1 MIGLTVKEELY
12 LMDKEQQ
19 SVSEN
24 EITANL
30 AYINV
35 FENFLQQLERNF
47 QHVTMPNYI
56 YHDPEKGADSM
67 KKLKS
72 LLASSN
78 VPEIRRVLKKILT
91 AYSDE
96 LSFWYTFNKNEKP
109 KRSSIEFSK
118 DDEVQESLGLVF
130 FMLFGD

>member
-1 MIGLTVKEELY
+1 MGLTVDQEMA
-12 LMDKEQQ
+12 LMDEEEQ

-35 FENFLQQLERNF
+35 FENFLHELERNF

-56 YHDPEKGADSM
+56 YHDPEKGSDSM

-78 VPEIRRVLKKILT
+78 IPEIRRVLEKILT
-91 AYSDE
+91 AYSNE
-96 LSFWYTFNKNEKP
+96 LKFWYTFNTNEKP
-109 KRSSIEFSK
+109 KYSSIEFSK

-130 FMLFGD
+130 FMLFGK

>member
-1 MIGLTVKEELY
+1 MTTVEEEMA
-12 LMDKEQQ
+12 LMDEEER
-19 SVSEN
+19 SVNEN
-24 EITANL
+24 EITTNL

-35 FENFLQQLERNF
+35 FENFLQELERNF

-56 YHDPEKGADSM
+56 YHAPEKGEVSM

-72 LLASSN
+72 LLANSN
-78 VPEIRRVLKKILT
+78 ISEIRRVLQKFLIANSNK
-91 AYSDE
+91 
-96 LSFWYTFNKNEKP
+96 LSFWYTFNKDEKP
-109 KRSSIEFSK
+109 KSSLIEFSK